1 MILKEGGNAFADAV
15 PFDHKKIPA
24 ITKQINKILDKA
36 KARAYPIGSGATPTP
51 GKQSGD
57 LDMIVDADILANHFQ
72 STDIKDVRK
81 QLRAMFDAAGFQT
94 TQSGVSVHVRA
105 EVGDEAHQVDI
116 MIVKDAARAAGFHT
130 HTIPQ
135 GSPYKGVHKQ
145 IMIANLAKEQNLLWS
160 PYEGLFTRDDAG
172 KKNKLL
178 TNDIDDIAKTLL
190 GDGAKGSDL
199 GSVESMLAKLPKDR
213 ADAVMQR
220 LSQDPAWTKSLK
232 TESLEVRRLKQL
244 SGIIQ
249 L

>member
-57 LDMIVDADILANHFQ
+57 LDVIVDADLLADHFQ

-105 EVGDEAHQVDI
+105 EVGGEAHQVDI

-130 HTIPQ
+130 HEIPQ

-160 PYEGLFTRDDAG
+160 PYEGLFTRDDKG
-172 KKNKLL
+172 KKNRLL
-178 TNDIDDIAKTLL
+178 TNDLDDIAKTLL

-199 GSVESMLAKLPKDR
+199 GSVEAMLAKLPKDR
-213 ADAVMQR
+213 ADSIMQK
-220 LSQDPAWTKSLK
+220 LSQDPSWTKSLK

-244 SGIIQ
+244 SG
-249 L
+249 LV

>member
-1 MILKEGGNAFADAV
+1 MIKLTEGGNAFPDV
-15 PFDHKKIPA
+15 EPFDHKKIPA
-24 ITKQINKILDKA
+24 ITKQIDKILDKA
-36 KARAYPIGSGATPTP
+36 NARALPIGSGATPTP

-57 LDMIVDADILANHFQ
+57 LDVIVDADALANHFQ

-94 TQSGVSVHVRA
+94 AQSGVSVHVRA
-105 EVGDEAHQVDI
+105 KVGGQAHQVDI

-130 HTIPQ
+130 HSIPQ

-145 IMIANLAKEQNLLWS
+145 IMIASLAKEQNLLWS

-172 KKNKLL
+172 KKNNLL

-190 GDGAKGSDL
+190 GDDAKGSDL

-213 ADAVMQR
+213 ADQLMQR
-220 LSQDPAWTKSLK
+220 LSQDPAWQKNIQK
-232 TESLEVRRLKQL
+232 ESAELVRIKRL
-244 SGIIQ
+244 SG
-249 L
+249 LF

>member
-57 LDMIVDADILANHFQ
+57 LDMIVDADLLADHFQ

-105 EVGDEAHQVDI
+105 EVSGEAHQVDI
-116 MIVKDAARAAGFHT
+116 MVVKDAARAAGFHT
-130 HTIPQ
+130 HEIPQ

-160 PYEGLFTRDDAG
+160 AYEGLYTRDDKG
-172 KKNKLL
+172 KKNQLL
-178 TNDIDDIAKTLL
+178 TNDLDDIAKTLL

-199 GSVESMLAKLPKDR
+199 GSVEAILAKLPKDR
-213 ADAVMQR
+213 ADKIMQT
-220 LSQDPAWTKSLK
+220 LSQDPSWTKSLK

-244 SGIIQ
+244 SG
-249 L
+249 LV

>member
-1 MILKEGGNAFADAV
+1 MILVEGGNAFTDAV

-130 HTIPQ
+130 HNIPQ

-190 GDGAKGSDL
+190 GDGAKASDL

-213 ADAVMQR
+213 ADQLMQR

-249 L
+249 R